1 MSYSS
6 NLPAGAEY
14 DPRAPWNEPM
24 NVPED
29 EQDYEP
35 KSYIVTFSVSYII
48 DDPIDMDEDIR
59 LVEEELKHIGL
70 VVDNVEYEEI

>member
-24 NVPED
+24 N
-29 EQDYEP
+29 EP
-35 KSYIVTFSVSYII
+35 CNEESYVVTFSISMVL
-48 DDPIDMDEDIR
+48 DNTCNLDEDIR
-59 LVEEELKHIGL
+59 FLEKDIKRLGFS
-70 VVDNVEYEEI
+70 VDNVEYEEI

>member
-24 NVPED
+24 NEP
-29 EQDYEP
+29 YEP
-35 KSYIVTFSVSYII
+35 ESYVVTFSISMVL
-48 DDPIDMDEDIR
+48 DDTCDLDEDIR
-59 LVEEELKHIGL
+59 FLEKDIKRLGFSI
-70 VVDNVEYEEI
+70 DNVEYEEL